1 MVKTLTSNAVH
12 KMRVM
17 GGKRGTKHIGRG
29 RSCVFHPKEKRC
41 IGFIVKRPDLLWM
54 VHRKDV
60 FVGLDDFEVIDGHL
74 VVHADAGLSG
84 PRACQ
89 ALGIDWDKCV
99 IWEGMPLLAPDET
112 VVGYVGNIT
121 FNRRSGAVRMIEA
134 NNGATSRLLLGA
146 LEVPADLVLGFKR
159 GVGADLSL
167 GNGED
172 GSENERV
179 FKGAIMV
186 SDEVWEL
193 SPEGGWAEA
202 AGEFTA
208 KAGARIKDAA
218 ANAKPKVE
226 AVAKSAGEA
235 VEKGAQAAG
244 RQLEA
249 SKGMFSA
256 FKEEYDKARHEGEE
270 PAELA
275 KPVSETE
282 DADFDIDADANLD
295 PAVDADIDG
304 DAVEAADAETDV
316 DADADVEAG
325 AGESASPKAKAKAS
339 VKAPAAESVA
349 EKAAGAVSR
358 QLKASKGMF
367 SAFKEEYD
375 KARRGEE

>member
-1 MVKTLTSNAVH
+1 MVKTLTSSGVH

-17 GGKRGTKHIGRG
+17 GGKRGTKHIGRV

-54 VHRKDV
+54 FHRKDV

-89 ALGIDWDKCV
+89 AMGIDWNKCV
-99 IWEGMPLLAPDET
+99 LWEGMPLLTPDET

-121 FNRRSGAVRMIEA
+121 FNRRSGNLRTLEVS
-134 NNGATSRLLLGA
+134 NGATSRLLLGT

-172 GSENERV
+172 GSENEKV

-218 ANAKPKVE
+218 ASAKPKVE
-226 AVAKSAGEA
+226 AAAKTAGEA
-235 VEKGAQAAG
+235 VEKGAYAAG

-256 FKEEYDKARHEGEE
+256 FKEEYDKARHEGEDTEVLAEIQDGAAE
-270 PAELA
+270 PDE
-275 KPVSETE
+275 PE
-282 DADFDIDADANLD
+282 F
-295 PAVDADIDG
+295 
-304 DAVEAADAETDV
+304 DV
-316 DADADVEAG
+316 DAECAG
-325 AGESASPKAKAKAS
+325 SDGQPEDGQPEDEQPAPRKPAKPAKPAKLASA
-339 VKAPAAESVA
+339 APAESVGQ
-349 EKAAGAVSR
+349 KAAGAVTR